1 MRKLKP
7 HRTVKIILA
16 VILAILTVP
25 LAACQVVGP
34 QGTVDPNTP
43 NDPGT
48 PTKRP
53 TPNVT
58 PIPSGQI
65 VNLMAALKA
74 NPDIKVPETD
84 AARTAI
90 LNDFAVRLLRAQIA
104 EREKKQEN
112 NKNFLLSPYAI
123 QSVLTMVANGAAGD
137 TLTEMLAVL
146 GGEALSVGEADSN
159 KSGGKASDSGEAS
172 QAGGEAGGNEPGN
185 ATSDADKLRALNEL
199 MLGTRRDSERG
210 TQQLFTGG
218 SIWYRT
224 GAEDFRIHPDFL
236 QTNADFFGIP
246 AFAAPFDKETVK
258 TANDL
263 MDGQTKGQIEEFI
276 TEFKPENRAVLFS
289 TLLFEGRWGWTL
301 MPRTEQKTD
310 DWFAN
315 IEGEKQAVRVM
326 LSGLEPVS
334 TVKGGQAVLNPCS
347 GGKYAMLLILPDEG
361 TLPTDLLKSWTADD
375 WHSAIIDSRRD
386 RNSGNTQRTAAIA
399 WPAFAFGTELD
410 NMIPALQAMGMNLLF
425 DERAD
430 LSAMVSGTTDLCIS
444 ELGHKVRI
452 FVNEHGTIPAASD
465 YAPPLVH
472 GAPPRILRFN
482 RPFAYAIV
490 DLNAGVPYFIGVM
503 NSIDEIPPSNIKDW
517 R

>member
-7 HRTVKIILA
+7 HRTVKIMLA
-16 VILAILTVP
+16 LILAILTVSF
-25 LAACQVVGP
+25 AACQVVDP
-34 QGTVDPNTP
+34 QGSN
-43 NDPGT
+43 NPGT

-74 NPDIKVPETD
+74 NPDIKVSETE
-84 AARTAI
+84 ATRAAI
-90 LNDFAVRLLRAQIA
+90 LNDFAVRLIRAQIA

-123 QSVLTMVANGAAGD
+123 QSVLTMVANGTASD
-137 TLTEMLAVL
+137 TLTEMLTVL
-146 GGEALSVGEADSN
+146 GGEALSAGEADGN
-159 KSGGKASDSGEAS
+159 KSGGKASDSDK
-172 QAGGEAGGNEPGN
+172 AGGLSSEI
-185 ATSDADKLRALNEL
+185 SDTDKLRALNKL
-199 MLGTRRDSERG
+199 MLGTRRDSKRG
-210 TQQLFTGG
+210 TQQLFSGG

-224 GAEDFRIHPDFL
+224 GAKDFRIHPNFL
-236 QTNADFFGIP
+236 QTNADYFGIP

-258 TANDL
+258 AVNDL
-263 MDGQTKGQIEEFI
+263 MDKQTKGQIEEFI

-301 MPRTEQKTD
+301 LPGTGQKTD
-310 DWFAN
+310 NGFTN

-326 LSGLEPVS
+326 VSGLEPVS
-334 TVKGGQAVLNPCS
+334 TVKGGQAALNPCS

-386 RNSGNTQRTAAIA
+386 RNSVNTQRTAAIA
-399 WPAFAFGTELD
+399 WPAFAFGTELE

-425 DERAD
+425 DSRAD
-430 LSAMVSGTTDLCIS
+430 LSAMVSGTTGLCIS

-452 FVNEHGTIPAASD
+452 LVNEHGTIPAASD

-472 GAPPRILRFN
+472 GAPPRVLRFN

-503 NSIDEIPPSNIKDW
+503 NSIDEIPPFNQKD
-517 R
+517 